1 MPGETKCLVSTDGR
15 CSADLPVSLRLAVYR
30 LTPTEE
36 RPVPRRLP
44 PAACRL
50 PPAACRLPPE
60 KTLAGTATTSSQ
72 YRPMVVL

>member
-1 MPGETKCLVSTDGR
+1 MAA
-15 CSADLPVSLRLAVYR
+15 CSADLPVSFRLAVYR

-36 RPVPRRLP
+36 RPVPVACRLP

-60 KTLAGTATTSSQ
+60 NTLAGTATTSSQ
-72 YRPMVVL
+72 YRPMVVLW